1 MATKFSISLL
11 LLSSCFFLKA
21 QTTDTLFKSEWI
33 RIDTLIIKQNQPKTA
48 LSLVNEVYAKAKQL
62 QLQPQI
68 IKCLVYRLSL
78 EDRVFDN
85 KPNNAISILENEIAV
100 TKDEA
105 AKSIIYC
112 LLANRYQQYFNNN
125 RWKYYNR
132 SNTTNFSK
140 ADIETW
146 NADDFNEAIT
156 KNYLVSIANAFLLK
170 TVKLE
175 DFDAIIIKGN
185 TRKLRPTLFDI
196 LMHEALDYFKTGD
209 YYITKP
215 AYAFELKDIK
225 TLSTANEFITE
236 KFESKDS
243 TAHQLIALHL
253 FQDLIDYH
261 INDTDKNAF
270 IHVDIERIQWVN
282 TYLTNAK
289 KEEKYLTALTH
300 LSKLP
305 FNTAAQ
311 ANYLLA
317 ENKFDKASNYKPF
330 QDTNNRYA
338 FVEALKIIDAALLK
352 FSDESEGRANLI
364 NLKNEIRENKIS
376 TQTEKAN
383 VLNKPFRAL
392 VNYKNIDTVFI
403 RIIKVDGSKKE
414 LGTNYYT
421 DFADYNKLTAY
432 KNFYQVLPKT
442 NDYQTHSVEIKIDAL
457 PAGKYMLLTSSSGDF
472 IDTADEM
479 SKQYFYVSN
488 ISYIRNG
495 NDYFVLN
502 RETGKPMQAVEAKIY
517 KDEWNSSANKNTRSL
532 VATKKTDKNGYFD
545 FKPKDNYGNFY
556 FEFTTK
562 NDALFLDNGD
572 YIYRSYSN
580 NEERNIELYNK
591 EEYELDGSK
600 IFFFTDR
607 SIYRP
612 GQIVYFKGIVM
623 TEEYKTKKAIAFTP
637 KDSIKIFLLDV
648 NDDEVDSLSF
658 KANEYGSFAGN
669 FKIPQNVLTGRFKIV
684 ADDFDDSE
692 KIFRVEEYKR
702 PKFYVEFEKVKG
714 SYRINDSITITGFA
728 KAYAGNN
735 IDNATVKFT
744 VNRNARFIY
753 DWYWRGG
760 YRPRS
765 INTVITDSIIKTNA
779 SGKFSITFKALPDE
793 AVDKKTDPLFDFSI
807 NADIT
812 DTNGETRNSNTTVTV
827 GYKSLVL
834 SLTAPSIAIADSSQQ
849 IFIATKNLSN
859 EKEPAEVT
867 IKIYSVATPN
877 RLIRKRYWQQPDQ
890 HIFTKE
896 QYIQHFP
903 YDDYTDE
910 LNEKKWAIGK
920 EVYSTILDTKKEAS
934 FTLNKSQLPVG
945 YYKIEAITKDKEG
958 NEIKDIKYMQLFN
971 KQATAYPQ
979 YNFKY
984 TQNNLVQPNETAT
997 FLRGSMANEIFV
1009 IQEVQNKNI
1018 AANNYSF
1025 NQYKK
1030 GINAL
1035 NYTATEKDRGNIG
1048 INEAYII
1055 HNRVYTNQY
1064 TVQVPWS
1071 NKELQ
1076 VNYTSFRNKT
1086 EPGNKETYT
1095 INIKGNKGEKVAA
1108 ELLTTMYDASLDQF
1122 VKHELIEPGIWKL
1135 NYYNNG
1141 FSYNNGWGS
1150 NTSINNYKNT
1160 ITRNYVFTN
1169 RHDRIAKNASDLYR
1183 LANDF
1188 LMVVMKKEGDLNEVV
1203 VTGYSK
1209 MQRKTVTGAATMISS
1224 KELTGKV
1231 SGLNVQASS
1240 LEKTVVVGYG
1250 NKNTSNSL
1258 VADMNPDIRIRGNST
1273 TTGTNS
1279 IYIVD
1284 GFEMTDNEFK
1294 KINVDDIESIYVLKD
1309 KEALSLYGARGANG
1323 VIIITTKAGTKKK
1336 EQEQAVKPR
1345 KNFNE
1350 TAFFF
1355 PNLYADTAGNY
1366 TFSFTIPEALT
1377 QWKWLSFAH
1386 TKDLAFGSNSA
1397 TITTQK
1403 TLMVQPNAPR
1413 FLREGDNME
1422 FVTKI
1427 ANLGD
1432 KELTGQC
1439 TLELIDATTGASV
1452 DGWFQNSF
1460 PVQYFTAAAN
1470 QSAVVKF
1477 PIQIPFNYNK
1487 PLTWRVIAKAGEYSD
1502 GEENTL
1508 PVLTNRM
1515 LVTESLPLY
1524 LKSGEKEKSYTFDK
1538 LLHSSSFGGGK
1549 EGASESLAHEGIT
1562 VEYTANPIWSV
1573 VQSLPYLMEYPY
1585 ECAEQTFNRMYANAL
1600 ASSIVNKYPKIK
1612 AVFEEWKKDTT
1623 AFKSNLQKNEELK
1636 QVLLQE
1642 TPWVLNATTEQQ
1654 KQKNIALLFD
1664 VVKMN
1669 NSINEVIEKLQQL
1682 QTSNGGFAWF
1692 KGGYESRYITNYIL
1706 TGIGKLKKI
1715 NALSKDQDEKLQ
1727 SITDKALSYMDE
1739 QLLNDYT
1746 QMKKN
1751 KVDLSKNNVSSTQ
1764 IQYLYMRSFYIND
1777 LKNRDAY
1784 NYFYNQAKQ
1793 YWNKQN
1799 TYNTA
1804 LIGLVLYRNNERRF
1818 VNVNLLPAV
1827 IENAVEDTTQGTLY
1841 WKDRT
1846 ACFWY
1851 ASPIEHQ
1858 STMIEFLAEVAA
1870 KDNFVGLTQKIDAA
1884 KTWLILNKQTNNWQ
1898 TTVAT
1903 ADACYALLNTG
1914 TDWINNSNQ
1923 VQIKLGSLRLTSS
1936 KGGGTE
1942 TANGYFKQRIPGE
1955 KVNSNMGN
1963 ITVSTVQS
1971 IQSSSLSNPSPLG
1984 RLGGVSYGAIYWQ
1997 YFEDLDKITSAASPL
2012 SLKKKLFVEKNTD
2025 KGKVLQPVNENDE
2038 LKVGDKIV
2046 VRIELSS
2053 NRTMEYLHLKDMR
2066 ASGTEPINVL
2076 SSYKWQD
2083 GLGYY
2088 EATKDASTNFFIDR
2102 LEKGTY
2108 VFEYPLYVT
2117 HTGIFSVGIANIQC
2131 MYAPEFTSHSEGIK
2145 IRVKE

>member
-11 LLSSCFFLKA
+11 LVLSFFLPKA
-21 QTTDTLFKSEWI
+21 QTTDTIFKNEWI

-48 LSLVNEVYAKAKQL
+48 LSLVNEVYVKAKKQ

-78 EDRVFDN
+78 EDRIFDN

-105 AKSIIYC
+105 AKSILYC
-112 LLANRYQQYFNNN
+112 LLANRYQQYYNNN

-132 SNTTNFSK
+132 SKTTNFSK

-156 KNYLVSIANAFLLK
+156 KNYLASVANAFLLK
-170 TVKLE
+170 TAKLE

-185 TRKLRPTLFDI
+185 TRKLRPALYDI
-196 LMHEALDYFKTGD
+196 LVHEALDYFKTGD

-225 TLSTANEFITE
+225 TLSTSNEFITE

-253 FQDLIDYH
+253 FQDLIAYH
-261 INDTDKNAF
+261 INDADKNAF

-282 TYLTNAK
+282 TYLTNDK
-289 KEEKYLTALTH
+289 KEEKYLNT
-300 LSKLP
+300 LSYLSNFS
-305 FNTAAQ
+305 FNAAAQ
-311 ANYLLA
+311 ASYLLA
-317 ENKFDKASNYKPF
+317 KNKFDKATTYKPF
-330 QDTNNRYA
+330 DDSSNRYA
-338 FVEALKIIDAALLK
+338 FVQTLKMIDVALLK
-352 FSDESEGRANLI
+352 FSDESEGRTNLL
-364 NLKNEIRENKIS
+364 NLKNQILEKKIS
-376 TQTEKAN
+376 TQTEKVN
-383 VLNKPFRAL
+383 VLSKPFRAL
-392 VNYKNIDTVFI
+392 VNYKNVDTVFV
-403 RIIKVDGSKKE
+403 RIIKVDQTKKDLGNNFNRDFERYSKLQAFKI
-414 LGTNYYT
+414 
-421 DFADYNKLTAY
+421 
-432 KNFYQVLPKT
+432 FYQVLPKT
-442 NDYQTHSVEIKIDAL
+442 NDYQNHSAEIKIDAL
-457 PAGKYMLLTSSSGDF
+457 PTGTYMLLSSSGAGF
-472 IDTADEM
+472 IDSLDEM

-488 ISYIRNG
+488 ISYIKNG

-502 RETGKPMQAVEAKIY
+502 RESGKPLASVITNIY
-517 KDEWNSSANKNTRSL
+517 KDEWSSSANKNYRNL
-532 VATKKTDKNGYFD
+532 VETKKTDKNGYFN

-556 FEFTTK
+556 FEFTAK
-562 NDALFLDNGD
+562 NDALFLDNSD

-580 NEERNIELYNK
+580 NNDDNEYDKNEIED
-591 EEYELDGSK
+591 YEIDKAK

-612 GQIVYFKGIVM
+612 GQTVYFKGIGI
-623 TEEYKTKKAIAFTP
+623 TKDLKTKTEKVFIP
-637 KDSIKIFLLDV
+637 RDSIKVFLLDA
-648 NDDEVDSLSF
+648 NDDEIDSLSF
-658 KANEYGSFAGN
+658 KANDYGSFSGN
-669 FKIPQNVLTGRFKIV
+669 FKIPQNVLTGSFKIE
-684 ADDFDDSE
+684 AADFDNSE
-692 KIFRVEEYKR
+692 KSFLVEEYKR

-714 SYRINDSITITGFA
+714 SYKINDSITVTGIA
-728 KAYAGNN
+728 KAYAGNF
-735 IDNATVKFT
+735 IDNASVKFT

-765 INTVITDSIIKTNA
+765 SNTVITDSIIKTDA
-779 SGKFSITFKALPDE
+779 SGKFNITFKTIPDE
-793 AVDKKTDPLFDFSI
+793 AVDKNTDPLFDFSI
-807 NADIT
+807 TADVT

-827 GYKSLVL
+827 GYKSLIL
-834 SLTAPSIAIADSSQQ
+834 NLTAPSIAMADSSQQ

-859 EKEPAEVT
+859 EKEPAEVK
-867 IKIYSVATPN
+867 IKIYSVTTPN

-903 YDDYTDE
+903 YDDYADE
-910 LNEKKWAIGK
+910 LNEKKWAASK
-920 EVYSTILDTKKEAS
+920 EVYSTILDTKKDAS

-945 YYKIEAITKDKEG
+945 YYKIEATTKDKEG
-958 NEIKDIKYMQLFN
+958 NEIKDVKYMQLFN

-984 TQNNLVQPNETAT
+984 TLNNLVQPTETAT

-1018 AANNYSF
+1018 ATDSYTF

-1030 GINAL
+1030 GITAL
-1035 NYTATEKDRGNIG
+1035 KYTATEKDRGNIG

-1095 INIKGNKGEKVAA
+1095 VNIKGNKGEKVAA
-1108 ELLTTMYDASLDQF
+1108 ELLTTMYDASLEQF
-1122 VKHELIEPGIWKL
+1122 VKHELVEPTIWKV
-1135 NYYNNG
+1135 NYYGNE
-1141 FSYNNGWGS
+1141 FSYNNGWS
-1150 NTSINNYKNT
+1150 ANTSINNFKITN
-1160 ITRNYVFTN
+1160 TRNYFITN
-1169 RHDRIAKNASDLYR
+1169 RYDRIAKNASDLYR

-1284 GFEMTDNEFK
+1284 GFEMSDNEFK

-1309 KEALSLYGARGANG
+1309 KEALSLYGARAANG
-1323 VIIITTKAGTKKK
+1323 VIIITTKAGAKKK
-1336 EQEQAVKPR
+1336 EQQQAVKPR
-1345 KNFNE
+1345 KNFKE

-1386 TKDLAFGSNSA
+1386 TKDLAFGINSA

-1413 FLREGDNME
+1413 FMREGDNME

-1427 ANLGD
+1427 ANLSD

-1439 TLELIDATTGASV
+1439 TLELVDATTGASV

-1470 QSAVVKF
+1470 QSTVVKF
-1477 PIQIPFNYNK
+1477 PVQIPFNYNK
-1487 PLTWRVIAKAGEYSD
+1487 PLTWRVIAKAAEFSD

-1524 LKSGEKEKSYTFDK
+1524 LKSGEKEKNYSFDK
-1538 LLHSSSFGGGK
+1538 LLNNK
-1549 EGASESLAHEGIT
+1549 SESLAHEGIT

-1642 TPWVLNATTEQQ
+1642 TPWVLNAETEQQ

-1664 VVKMN
+1664 VVKMS
-1669 NSINEVIEKLQQL
+1669 NSIDAVIEKLQQL

-1706 TGIGKLKKI
+1706 TGIGKLKKA
-1715 NALSKDQDEKLQ
+1715 NALSKGQADKLQ
-1727 SITDKALSYMDE
+1727 SIADKALTYMDE
-1739 QLLNDYT
+1739 QLLSDYNE
-1746 QMKKN
+1746 MIKN
-1751 KVDLSKNNVSSTQ
+1751 KIDLTKNNLYSTQ
-1764 IQYLYMRSFYIND
+1764 IQYLYMRSFYTNNF
-1777 LKNRDAY
+1777 KNKTAY
-1784 NYFYNQAKQ
+1784 NYYYNQAKQ

-1804 LIGLVLYRNNERRF
+1804 LIGLTLYRNNERRF
-1818 VNVNLLPAV
+1818 VNVNLIPSIL
-1827 IENAVEDTTQGTLY
+1827 ENAVEDTAKGTLY

-1858 STMIEFLAEVAA
+1858 SIMIECLSEIQQQE
-1870 KDNFVGLTQKIDAA
+1870 NFAGFNAKIDAA
-1884 KTWLILNKQTNNWQ
+1884 KTWLILNKQTNNWK

-1903 ADACYALLNTG
+1903 AEACYALLNTG
-1914 TDWINNSNQ
+1914 TDWINNSNEI
-1923 VQIKLGSLRLTSS
+1923 QIKLGSTTINSQTQTPNS
-1936 KGGGTE
+1936 KQIV
-1942 TANGYFKQRIPGE
+1942 GYLKERIPSD
-1955 KVNSNMGN
+1955 KVKPAMGN
-1963 ITVSTVQS
+1963 ITIQQSANSS
-1971 IQSSSLSNPSPLG
+1971 IQQSSP
-1984 RLGGVSYGAIYWQ
+1984 SYGAIYWQ
-1997 YFEDLDKITSAASPL
+1997 YFEDMDKITAASSPL

-2102 LEKGTY
+2102 LEKGSY

-2117 HTGIFSVGIANIQC
+2117 DTGTFSVGIANIQC

-2145 IRVKE
+2145 IKVVEQLEIN

>member
-1 MATKFSISLL
+1 MATKISISLL

-48 LSLVNEVYAKAKQL
+48 LAAVNKVYEKAKQQ

-132 SNTTNFSK
+132 SKTTNFSK

-215 AYAFELKDIK
+215 TYAFELKDIK
-225 TLSTANEFITE
+225 ALSTANEFITE
-236 KFESKDS
+236 NFESKDS

-261 INDTDKNAF
+261 INDADKNAF

-282 TYLTNAK
+282 TYLTNDK
-289 KEEKYLTALTH
+289 KEEKYLTALIN

-352 FSDESEGRANLI
+352 FTEESEGRANLL
-364 NLKNEIRENKIS
+364 NLKNQIHEKKIS
-376 TQTEKAN
+376 TQTEKVN

-414 LGTNYYT
+414 LSNNYYT
-421 DFADYNKLTAY
+421 DFADYNKFSAY
-432 KNFYQVLPKT
+432 KKFYQLLPKT
-442 NDYQTHSVEIKIDAL
+442 NDYQNHSVEIKIDAL
-457 PAGKYMLLTSSSGDF
+457 PAGKYMLLTSSGADF

-502 RETGKPMQAVEAKIY
+502 RETGKPMLAVEAKIY
-517 KDEWNSSANKNTRSL
+517 KDEWNSSTNKNTRSL
-532 VATKKTDKNGYFD
+532 VATKKTDNNGF
-545 FKPKDNYGNFY
+545 FSFTPKENYGNFY
-556 FEFTTK
+556 FEFIAK
-562 NDALFLDNGD
+562 NDALFLDNSD

-580 NEERNIELYNK
+580 NKNDNNDCNKNEIED
-591 EEYELDGSK
+591 YEIDKAK

-612 GQIVYFKGIVM
+612 GQKVYFKGIGI
-623 TEEYKTKKAIAFTP
+623 TKDFKTKTEKIFSP
-637 KDSIKIFLLDV
+637 KDSIKVFLLDA
-648 NDDEVDSLSF
+648 NDDEIDSLSF
-658 KANEYGSFAGN
+658 KANEYGSFSGN
-669 FKIPQNVLTGRFKIV
+669 FKIPQNVLTGGFKIE
-684 ADDFDDSE
+684 ADDFDNSE
-692 KIFRVEEYKR
+692 KGFRVEEYKR

-714 SYRINDSITITGFA
+714 SYTINDSITITGFA

-765 INTVITDSIIKTNA
+765 INTVITDSIIKTDA
-779 SGKFSITFKALPDE
+779 SGKFSITFKALPEE
-793 AVDKKTDPLFDFSI
+793 AVDKNTDPLFDFSI
-807 NADIT
+807 NADVT

-827 GYKSLVL
+827 GYKSLIL
-834 SLTAPSIAIADSSQQ
+834 NLTAPSIAIADSSQQ

-859 EKEPAEVT
+859 ENEPAEVKV
-867 IKIYSVATPN
+867 IIYSVETPQ
-877 RLIRKRYWQQPDQ
+877 RLIRKRYWQQADQ
-890 HIFTKE
+890 YIFTKE
-896 QYIQHFP
+896 QYTQHFP
-903 YDDYTDE
+903 NDDYADE
-910 LNEKKWAIGK
+910 LNEKNWAASN

-934 FTLNKSQLPVG
+934 FTLTKSQLPIG

-958 NEIKDIKYMQLFN
+958 NEIKDIKYMQLFSKN
-971 KQATAYPQ
+971 ATAYPQ

-984 TQNNLVQPNETAT
+984 IVNNLIQPAETAT

-1086 EPGNKETYT
+1086 EPGNKESYT
-1095 INIKGNKGEKVAA
+1095 VNIKGNKGEIVAA

-1122 VKHELIEPGIWKL
+1122 VKHEFVEPPLWKL
-1135 NYYNNG
+1135 NYYSNSFSSNQNFVLENSIPNRDDDYERQTFTIYHDKLIKNINEISRIQPLWWKHPND
-1141 FSYNNGWGS
+1141 FSYMQFDNNK
-1150 NTSINNYKNT
+1150 NN
-1160 ITRNYVFTN
+1160 VLGF
-1169 RHDRIAKNASDLYR
+1169 AAPGASSTLSGR
-1183 LANDF
+1183 LAGVNI
-1188 LMVVMKKEGDLNEVV
+1188 VSEGNGQRMDEVV
-1203 VTGYSK
+1203 VIGYGTSKKASMTGSVASVVI
-1209 MQRKTVTGAATMISS
+1209 RG
-1224 KELTGKV
+1224 
-1231 SGLNVQASS
+1231 ASS
-1240 LEKTVVVGYG
+1240 LKAGSNPLYVVDGVI
-1250 NKNTSNSL
+1250 
-1258 VADMNPDIRIRGNST
+1258 VDADKATMNPDDIG
-1273 TTGTNS
+1273 S
-1279 IYIVD
+1279 I
-1284 GFEMTDNEFK
+1284 E
-1294 KINVDDIESIYVLKD
+1294 VLND
-1309 KEALSLYGARGANG
+1309 ASATALYGARAANG
-1323 VIIITTKAGTKKK
+1323 VIIITTKEGAKKI
-1336 EQEQAVKPR
+1336 EQEQALKPR

-1427 ANLGD
+1427 ANLSD

-1439 TLELIDATTGASV
+1439 TLELFDAITGASV

-1460 PVQYFTAAAN
+1460 PTQYFTAAAN
-1470 QSAVVKF
+1470 QSTVVKF

-1487 PLTWRVIAKAGEYSD
+1487 PLTWRATARSGAFGD

-1524 LKSGEKEKSYTFDK
+1524 LKSGEKEKSFAFDK
-1538 LLHSSSFGGGK
+1538 LINTT
-1549 EGASESLAHEGIT
+1549 SESLNHEGIT

-1600 ASSIVNKYPKIK
+1600 ASSIINKYPKIK

-1664 VVKMN
+1664 VVKMS

-1682 QTSNGGFAWF
+1682 QSSNGGFAWF
-1692 KGGYESRYITNYIL
+1692 KGGYESRYITNYIV

-1715 NALSKDQDEKLQ
+1715 NALSKEQTEKLET
-1727 SITDKALSYMDE
+1727 IANKALAYLDE
-1739 QLLNDYT
+1739 QLLKDYN
-1746 QMKKN
+1746 QLKIN
-1751 KVDLSKNNVSSTQ
+1751 KVDLNKNNLSSTQ
-1764 IQYLYMRSFYIND
+1764 IQYLYMRSFYNND

-1784 NYFYNQAKQ
+1784 NYFYDQAKQ
-1793 YWNKQN
+1793 YWNQQN

-1827 IENAVEDTTQGTLY
+1827 IENAVEDTTKGTLY

-1903 ADACYALLNTG
+1903 ADACYVLLNTG
-1914 TDWINNSNQ
+1914 SDWVNNSNQ
-1923 VQIKLGSLRLTSS
+1923 VQIKLGTQIINSQRATNNEKQQTSY
-1936 KGGGTE
+1936 
-1942 TANGYFKQRIPGE
+1942 GYIKERIPGD
-1955 KVNSNMGN
+1955 KVNAAMGN
-1963 ITVSTVQS
+1963 ITIQQSTNSS
-1971 IQSSSLSNPSPLG
+1971 IQQSSP
-1984 RLGGVSYGAIYWQ
+1984 SYGAVYWQ
-1997 YFEDLDKITSAASPL
+1997 YFEDLDKITEASSPL

-2025 KGKVLQPVNENDE
+2025 KGKVLEPINENDE
-2038 LKVGDKIV
+2038 LKVGDKLVVQIV
-2046 VRIELSS
+2046 LSS
-2053 NRTMEYLHLKDMR
+2053 DRTMEYLHLKDMR
-2066 ASGTEPINVL
+2066 ASGTEPVNVL
-2076 SSYKWQD
+2076 STYKWQD

-2117 HTGIFSVGIANIQC
+2117 HTGTFSVGIATIQC

-2145 IRVKE
+2145 IKVKE

>member
-11 LLSSCFFLKA
+11 LLCSCFFLKA

-48 LSLVNEVYAKAKQL
+48 LSLVNEVYVKAKQQ

-78 EDRVFDN
+78 EDRIFDN

-100 TKDEA
+100 SKDEA
-105 AKSIIYC
+105 AKSILFC
-112 LLANRYQQYFNNN
+112 LLANRYEQYFNNN

-132 SNTTNFSK
+132 NKTNNFSK

-156 KNYLVSIANAFLLK
+156 KNYLASIANAFLLK

-185 TRKLRPTLFDI
+185 TRKLRPTLYDI
-196 LMHEALDYFKTGD
+196 LMHEALNYFKTGD

-243 TAHQLIALHL
+243 TVHQLIALHL
-253 FQDLIDYH
+253 FQNLIAYH
-261 INDTDKNAF
+261 INDADKNAF

-282 TYLTNAK
+282 TYLTNTK
-289 KEEKYLTALTH
+289 KEEYYLTALNY
-300 LSKLP
+300 LSNLP

-317 ENKFDKASNYKPF
+317 KNKFDKAITYKPF
-330 QDTNNRYA
+330 EDSSNRYA
-338 FVEALKIIDAALLK
+338 FVQALKMIDASLIN
-352 FSDESEGRANLI
+352 FSDESEGRTNLL
-364 NLKNEIRENKIS
+364 NLKNQILEKKIS
-376 TQTEKAN
+376 TQTEKVN
-383 VLNKPFRAL
+383 VLNKPFRTL
-392 VNYKNIDTVFI
+392 VKYKNIDTIFV
-403 RIIKVDGSKKE
+403 RIIKVDNSKKE
-414 LGTNYYT
+414 LGNSYYI
-421 DFADYNKLTAY
+421 DFTDYNELAAY
-432 KNFYQVLPKT
+432 KSFYQFLPKT
-442 NDYQTHSVEIKIDAL
+442 NDYQNHSVEIKIDAL
-457 PAGKYMLLTSSSGDF
+457 PAGKYMLLTSSGAGF
-472 IDTADEM
+472 IDSLDEM
-479 SKQYFYVSN
+479 SKQEFYVSN

-495 NDYFVLN
+495 YDYFVLD

-517 KDEWNSSANKNTRSL
+517 KDEWNVSTNKNTRSL
-532 VATKKTDKNGYFD
+532 VATKKTDKNGF
-545 FKPKDNYGNFY
+545 FNFTPKEKYGNFY
-556 FEFTTK
+556 FEFTAK
-562 NDALFLDNGD
+562 NDALFLDNSD
-572 YIYRSYSN
+572 YIYRSYN
-580 NEERNIELYNK
+580 NNDDNDYDKNEIED
-591 EEYELDGSK
+591 YEIDKAK

-612 GQIVYFKGIVM
+612 GQTVYFKGIGI
-623 TEEYKTKKAIAFTP
+623 TKDFKTKTEKIFSP
-637 KDSIKIFLLDV
+637 KDSIKVFLLDA
-648 NDDEVDSLSF
+648 NDDEIDSLSF
-658 KANEYGSFAGN
+658 KANEYGSFSGN

-684 ADDFDDSE
+684 ADDFDNSE
-692 KIFRVEEYKR
+692 KGFSVEEYKR

-714 SYRINDSITITGFA
+714 SYTINDSITITGFA

-753 DWYWRGG
+753 DWFWRGG

-765 INTVITDSIIKTNA
+765 SNTVITDSIIKTDA
-779 SGKFSITFKALPDE
+779 AGKFNITFKALPDV
-793 AVDKKTDPLFDFSI
+793 AVDKNTDPLFDFSI
-807 NADIT
+807 TADVT

-827 GYKSLVL
+827 GYKSLIV
-834 SLTAPSIAIADSSQQ
+834 SLTAPSIAMADSSQQ

-859 EKEPAEVT
+859 EKEPAEVKV
-867 IKIYSVATPN
+867 KIYSVEMPN

-903 YDDYTDE
+903 NDDYADE
-910 LNEKKWAIGK
+910 LNEKNWAAGK
-920 EVYSTILDTKKEAS
+920 EMYSTILDTKKEAS
-934 FTLNKSQLPVG
+934 FTLTKPQLPVG

-958 NEIKDIKYMQLFN
+958 NEIKDIKYMQLFSN
-971 KQATAYPQ
+971 NATAYPQ

-984 TQNNLVQPNETAT
+984 TLNNLVQPTETAT

-1009 IQEVQNKNI
+1009 VQEIQNKNI
-1018 AANNYSF
+1018 DTDNYSF

-1030 GINAL
+1030 GINKL

-1048 INEAYII
+1048 INEVYII
-1055 HNRVYTNQY
+1055 HNRVYANQY

-1095 INIKGNKGEKVAA
+1095 VNVKGNKGEKVAA
-1108 ELLTTMYDASLDQF
+1108 ELLTTMYDASLEQF
-1122 VKHELIEPGIWKL
+1122 VKHNLTEPDIWKL
-1135 NYYNNG
+1135 NYYSNG
-1141 FSYNNGWGS
+1141 FSPNQNFVTENSIPNRDDDYEPKIFTVYHDKLIKNITEISRIQPLWWKHPNEYSYMQFDNNS
-1150 NTSINNYKNT
+1150 NNVLGFATPGASST
-1160 ITRNYVFTN
+1160 I
-1169 RHDRIAKNASDLYR
+1169 SGR
-1183 LANDF
+1183 LAGVNI
-1188 LMVVMKKEGDLNEVV
+1188 V
-1203 VTGYSK
+1203 
-1209 MQRKTVTGAATMISS
+1209 S
-1224 KELTGKV
+1224 KENAKFDEV
-1231 SGLNVQASS
+1231 
-1240 LEKTVVVGYG
+1240 VVVGYG
-1250 NKNTSNSL
+1250 TSKKKDITGSVASVVIRGASSL
-1258 VADMNPDIRIRGNST
+1258 KAGSNPLYVVDGVIVDADKATMNPDDIG
-1273 TTGTNS
+1273 S
-1279 IYIVD
+1279 I
-1284 GFEMTDNEFK
+1284 E
-1294 KINVDDIESIYVLKD
+1294 VLKD
-1309 KEALSLYGARGANG
+1309 ASATALYGARGANG
-1323 VIIITTKAGTKKK
+1323 VIIISTKEGIKKK

-1422 FVTKI
+1422 FATKI
-1427 ANLGD
+1427 ANLSD

-1439 TLELIDATTGASV
+1439 TLELLDATNGASV

-1487 PLTWRVIAKAGEYSD
+1487 PLTWRVTARAGAFGD

-1585 ECAEQTFNRMYANAL
+1585 ECAEQTFNRMYANTL

-1636 QVLLQE
+1636 QMLLQE

-1664 VVKMN
+1664 VVKM
-1669 NSINEVIEKLQQL
+1669 SSGINEVIEKLQQL

-1715 NALSKDQDEKLQ
+1715 NALSKEQDEKLQ
-1727 SITDKALSYMDE
+1727 SIADKALSYMDE
-1739 QLLNDYT
+1739 HLLNDYKE
-1746 QMKKN
+1746 MIKN
-1751 KVDLSKNNVSSTQ
+1751 KVDLSKKNVSSAQ

-1784 NYFYNQAKQ
+1784 NYYYNQAKQ

-1804 LIGLVLYRNNERRF
+1804 LIGLVLYRNNERRY

-1914 TDWINNSNQ
+1914 TDWINNSNH
-1923 VQIKLGSLRLTSS
+1923 VQIKLGTTTINTQSQTPNS
-1936 KGGGTE
+1936 KQ
-1942 TANGYFKQRIPGE
+1942 ALGYIKERIPGD
-1955 KVNSNMGN
+1955 KVKPAMGN
-1963 ITVSTVQS
+1963 ITVST
-1971 IQSSSLSNPSPLG
+1971 IQPVNSTTSSP
-1984 RLGGVSYGAIYWQ
+1984 SYGAIYWQ

-2066 ASGTEPINVL
+2066 ASGTEPVNVL
-2076 SSYKWQD
+2076 STYKWQD

-2117 HTGIFSVGIANIQC
+2117 HTGTFSVGIANIQC

>member
-1 MATKFSISLL
+1 MIAKLYISILL
-11 LLSSCFFLKA
+11 ICSFVFVHA
-21 QTTDTLFKSEWI
+21 QTTDTVFKKEWI

-48 LSLVNEVYAKAKQL
+48 LAEVNKLYEKAKQ
-62 QLQPQI
+62 QQFQPQI
-68 IKCLVYRLSL
+68 IKCLVYKLSL
-78 EDRVFDN
+78 EDRIFDN
-85 KPNNAISILENEIAV
+85 KPNNAISILENEISI

-105 AKSIIYC
+105 AKSILYC
-112 LLANRYQQYFNNN
+112 LLANRYQQYYNNN

-132 SNTTNFSK
+132 SKTTNYTK

-146 NADDFNEAIT
+146 NADDFNEAIS
-156 KNYLVSIANAFLLK
+156 KNYLASIANAYLLK
-170 TVKLE
+170 TVQLE
-175 DFDAIIIKGN
+175 NFDAIIIKGN
-185 TRKLRPTLFDI
+185 TRKLRPTLYDI

-215 AYAFELKDIK
+215 TYAFELKDIK
-225 TLSTANEFITE
+225 TLSTANHFITE
-236 KFESKDS
+236 KFTSKDS

-253 FQDLIDYH
+253 FQELITFH
-261 INDTDKNAF
+261 INDVDKDAF
-270 IHVDIERIQWVN
+270 IHADLERIQWVN
-282 TYLTNAK
+282 TYLINDK
-289 KEEKYLTALTH
+289 KEEQYLAALSY
-300 LSKLP
+300 LSNFS

-317 ENKFDKASNYKPF
+317 KNKFDNASKYKSF
-330 QDTNNRYA
+330 GDTIKRYV
-338 FVEALKIIDAALLK
+338 FVEALQMIDAALLK
-352 FSDESEGRANLI
+352 FLEESEGRANLL
-364 NLKNEIRENKIS
+364 NLKNQILEKKIS
-376 TQTEKAN
+376 TQTEKVN
-383 VLNKPFRAL
+383 VPNKPFRAL
-392 VNYKNIDTVFI
+392 VNYKNVDTIFV
-403 RIIKVDGSKKE
+403 RIIKINDSKNSSNNE
-414 LGTNYYT
+414 YST
-421 DFADYNKLTAY
+421 DFKSYSKQSSY
-432 KNFYQVLPKT
+432 KSFYQLLPKT
-442 NDYQTHSVEIKIDAL
+442 NDYQNHSVEIKIDAL
-457 PAGKYMLLTSSSGDF
+457 PAGTYMLLTSSGAGF
-472 IDTADEM
+472 IDSLDEM

-488 ISYIRNG
+488 ISYIKNG

-502 RETGKPMQAVEAKIY
+502 RETGKPMESVETKIY
-517 KDEWNSSANKNTRSL
+517 KHEWNSSANKESRYL
-532 VATKKTDKNGYFD
+532 VTTKKTDKNGYFN
-545 FKPKDNYGNFY
+545 FTPKETYGNYY
-556 FEFTTK
+556 FEFTAK
-562 NDALFLDNGD
+562 NDALFLDNSD

-580 NEERNIELYNK
+580 NNDEETYDKNETEDFENDKAR
-591 EEYELDGSK
+591 

-612 GQIVYFKGIVM
+612 GQTIYFKGIGI
-623 TEEYKTKKAIAFTP
+623 TKDFKTKTEKVFAP
-637 KDSIKIFLLDV
+637 KDSIKIFLLDA
-648 NDDEVDSLSF
+648 NEDEIDSLSF
-658 KANEYGSFAGN
+658 KANEYGSFSGN
-669 FKIPQNVLTGRFKIV
+669 FKIPQNVLTGRFKIE
-684 ADDFDDSE
+684 AAEYDNSQKSFS
-692 KIFRVEEYKR
+692 VEEYKR

-714 SYRINDSITITGFA
+714 SYKINDSITITGFT
-728 KAYAGNN
+728 KAYAGNT

-744 VNRNARFIY
+744 VNRNARYIY

-765 INTVITDSIIKTNA
+765 SNTVITDSIIKTDA
-779 SGKFSITFKALPDE
+779 AGKFKITFKALPDE
-793 AVDKKTDPLFDFSI
+793 AVDKNTDPLFDFSI
-807 NADIT
+807 TADVT

-827 GYKSLVL
+827 GYKSLIL
-834 SLTAPSIAIADSSQQ
+834 NLTAPSIVVADSSQQ
-849 IFIATKNLSN
+849 ISITTKNLSN
-859 EKEPAEVT
+859 EKEPANVKV
-867 IKIYSVATPN
+867 KIYSVATPN

-890 HIFTKE
+890 YIFTKE
-896 QYIQHFP
+896 QYIQYFP
-903 YDDYTDE
+903 NDDYADE
-910 LNEKKWAIGK
+910 LNEKNWAVGK
-920 EVYSTILDTKKEAS
+920 EVYATIVDTKKEAS
-934 FTLNKSQLPVG
+934 FTLAKSQLPVG
-945 YYKIEAITKDKEG
+945 YYKIEAITNDKEG

-997 FLRGSMANEIFV
+997 FLRGSMANEIFI
-1009 IQEVQNKNI
+1009 IQEVENKNI
-1018 AANNYSF
+1018 STNNYSF

-1030 GINAL
+1030 GITAL
-1035 NYTATEKDRGNIG
+1035 NYTAKEKDRGNIG
-1048 INEAYII
+1048 INEVYII

-1086 EPGNKETYT
+1086 EPGNKEIYT
-1095 INIKGNKGEKVAA
+1095 VNIKGNKVEKVAA

-1122 VKHELIEPGIWKL
+1122 VKHELLEPAIWKV
-1135 NYYNNG
+1135 NYYNNN

-1150 NTSINNYKNT
+1150 NTSINNLKNRST
-1160 ITRNYVFTN
+1160 FNHFIANSY
-1169 RHDRIAKNASDLYR
+1169 DRIAKSSSDLYA

-1188 LMVVMKKEGDLNEVV
+1188 FLVVLKKEGDLNEVV
-1203 VTGYSK
+1203 VTGYSTTK
-1209 MQRKTVTGAATMISS
+1209 RKTFTGAAAMVTD
-1224 KELTGKV
+1224 KEFSGKA
-1231 SGLNVQASS
+1231 SGLNVTASGNGGSENSKILLRGASS
-1240 LEKTVVVGYG
+1240 VYG
-1250 NKNTSNSL
+1250 ESSPL
-1258 VADMNPDIRIRGNST
+1258 
-1273 TTGTNS
+1273 
-1279 IYIVD
+1279 YIVD
-1284 GFEMTDNEFK
+1284 GVIVDADKATMNP
-1294 KINVDDIESIYVLKD
+1294 DDISSMEVLKD
-1309 KEALSLYGARGANG
+1309 ASATALYGARAANG
-1323 VIIITTKAGTKKK
+1323 VIIITTKEGAKK
-1336 EQEQAVKPR
+1336 QEQAVKPR

-1427 ANLGD
+1427 ANLSD

-1460 PVQYFTAAAN
+1460 PTQYFTAAAN
-1470 QSAVVKF
+1470 QSTVVKF

-1487 PLTWRVIAKAGEYSD
+1487 PLTWRVTAKAGAFGD

-1524 LKSGEKEKSYTFDK
+1524 LKSGEKEKSFSLDK
-1538 LLHSSSFGGGK
+1538 LINTT
-1549 EGASESLAHEGIT
+1549 SESLNHEGIT

-1600 ASSIVNKYPKIK
+1600 ASSIVNKYPKVK

-1654 KQKNIALLFD
+1654 KQKNISLLFD
-1664 VVKMN
+1664 VVKMST
-1669 NSINEVIEKLQQL
+1669 SINEVIEKIQQL
-1682 QTSNGGFAWF
+1682 QTSSGGFAWF

-1715 NALSKDQDEKLQ
+1715 NALSKEQADKLQ
-1727 SITDKALSYMDE
+1727 TIANKALAYLDE
-1739 QLLNDYT
+1739 QLLKDYNQLKT
-1746 QMKKN
+1746 N
-1751 KVDLSKNNVSSTQ
+1751 KIDLNKNNLSSTQ
-1764 IQYLYMRSFYIND
+1764 IQYLYMRSFYENSF
-1777 LKNRDAY
+1777 KNRDAY
-1784 NYFYNQAKQ
+1784 NYYYNQAKQ
-1793 YWNKQN
+1793 YWNQQN

-1818 VNVNLLPAV
+1818 VNVNLLPAIV
-1827 IENAVEDTTQGTLY
+1827 ENAVEDTTKGTVY

-1870 KDNFVGLTQKIDAA
+1870 KDNFIGLTQKIDAA

-1914 TDWINNSNQ
+1914 TDWVNNSNQ
-1923 VQIKLGSLRLTSS
+1923 VQIKLGTQIINSQRAINNDKQQTS
-1936 KGGGTE
+1936 
-1942 TANGYFKQRIPGE
+1942 NDYIKQRIPGD
-1955 KVNSNMGN
+1955 KVKPSMGN
-1963 ITVSTVQS
+1963 ITIQQSTNSS
-1971 IQSSSLSNPSPLG
+1971 IQQSSP
-1984 RLGGVSYGAIYWQ
+1984 SYGAVYWQ
-1997 YFEDLDKITSAASPL
+1997 YFEDLDKITPASSPL

-2025 KGKVLQPVNENDE
+2025 KRKTLQPVNENDE

-2046 VRIELSS
+2046 VRIELRS

-2066 ASGTEPINVL
+2066 ASGTEPVNVL
-2076 SSYKWQD
+2076 STYKWQD

-2117 HTGIFSVGIANIQC
+2117 HTGIFSVGIATIQC
-2131 MYAPEFTSHSEGIK
+2131 MYASEFTSHSEGIK
-2145 IRVKE
+2145 IRVVQ